1 MGCVRSRFG
10 VALTMAGT
18 CLGPVG
24 PASGSDSTSA
34 RPDSAVITS
43 LPDSVY
49 TLPAIVVRATRLTRQ
64 EELDRLPGT
73 ATVIELDDLHSRI
86 ASTAEVLE
94 RVPGLQVRN
103 YGSLGSYSTVSIR
116 GSTSQ
121 QVTVYLDGVPLTR
134 AGLGVVNL
142 ADLPFAALERIEVYR
157 GSAPS
162 SLPGAGLGG
171 AINLVTQRPDGARG
185 QSTVLLGGGSFD
197 TQRIGFTHR
206 IGAGAWDALVVA
218 DRWESNGDFSFY
230 NDNCTW
236 ENPADDRIETRR
248 NNVVEHNEVLAQ
260 IAHPLAQNGLLR
272 LSNQWVS
279 REAGVPGIDCDQ
291 ALQSHAG
298 VDYNIT
304 SLECRTPRFA
314 ADHLTATVNL
324 SHDWRSDTFL
334 DRDGEIGLGRQDNR
348 DVSRVWG
355 ARALVEAGAGS
366 RTATTLDAFVQ
377 RETFEQWQWLAST
390 HEGPTHHRLQQ
401 EVGLEE
407 RLRLGSRLGLHLGLR
422 WTKIQSEIAADRRNP
437 LAALPA
443 RSTLATYR
451 EPRAGLR
458 FDVGHGVQARASAG
472 KYHRM
477 PGFLEL
483 FGDAGSVRGNSRLEA
498 ETGINR
504 DIGLQWEPRRAHLDL
519 RLECTLFDHD
529 VENLISFLRAADT
542 YKAVNIGR
550 AKVRGEEYV
559 WSWSDPRAARRWS
572 VQGNYTHLRTTDTST
587 DISWYAGK
595 ELPLQPAHQF
605 FQRIALRARGCEL
618 GYEFDVLGDNFLDRW
633 NSVPVPRR
641 ELHAVDL
648 KFAWRALA
656 LHTGVRNLTDER
668 VADVAKFPLPGRS
681 FFATSSVRF

>member
-1 MGCVRSRFG
+1 
-10 VALTMAGT
+10 MAGT

-24 PASGSDSTSA
+24 PASGFDSTSA

-49 TLPAIVVRATRLTRQ
+49 TLPAIVVRADRLTRQ
-64 EELDRLPGT
+64 EELDLLPGT
-73 ATVIELDDLHSRI
+73 ATVIELDDLQSRI

-94 RVPGLQVRN
+94 RVPGLHVRN

-142 ADLPFAALERIEVYR
+142 ADLPFAALDRVEVYR

-162 SLPGAGLGG
+162 TLPGAGLGG

-185 QSTVLLGGGSFD
+185 ESTVLLGGGSFD

-206 IGAGAWDALVVA
+206 IGAGSWDALVVA
-218 DRWESNGDFSFY
+218 DRWASHGDFRFY

-236 ENPADDRIETRR
+236 ENSDDDRIETRA

-260 IAHPLAQNGLLR
+260 IAHPLARKGTLR

-314 ADHLTATVNL
+314 ADHLTATVTL
-324 SHDWRSDTFL
+324 SHDWRRDTFV
-334 DRDGEIGLGRQDNR
+334 DRAGEIGLGLQDNR
-348 DVSRVWG
+348 DVSRIWG
-355 ARALVEAGAGS
+355 ARALVEANAGS
-366 RTATTLDAFVQ
+366 RTTTVVDACLQ
-377 RETFEQWQWLAST
+377 RESFEQWQWLAPT
-390 HEGPTHHRLQQ
+390 AEGPTHDRLQQ
-401 EVGLEE
+401 EFGLEE
-407 RLRLGSRLGLHLGLR
+407 RLRLGSRLGIHLGMR
-422 WTKIQSEIAADRRNP
+422 WTTVRSEIATDRRNP
-437 LAALPA
+437 TAPLPA
-443 RSTLATYR
+443 GSLLSTYR
-451 EPRAGLR
+451 EPRAGVR
-458 FDVGHGVQARASAG
+458 WDVGHGVQARASAG

-483 FGDAGSVRGNSRLEA
+483 FGDAGSFRGNSRLEA
-498 ETGINR
+498 ETGVNR
-504 DIGLQWEPRRAHLDL
+504 DIGLQWEPRHERMLL
-519 RLECTLFDHD
+519 RLEATHFDHE

-550 AKVRGEEYV
+550 AKVRGEEFV
-559 WSWSDPRAARRWS
+559 WSWSDAGAARRWS
-572 VQGNYTHLRTTDTST
+572 LQGNYTHLRTTDTST
-587 DISWYAGK
+587 DISWYVGK
-595 ELPLQPAHQF
+595 ELPLQPEHQF
-605 FQRIALRARGCEL
+605 FQRVALRARGCEL
-618 GYEFDVLGDNFLDRW
+618 GYEFDHLGDNFLDRW
-633 NSVPVPRR
+633 NSSPVPRR
-641 ELHAVDL
+641 ELHTVDL
-648 KFAWRALA
+648 KFGWRALA
-656 LHTGVRNLTDER
+656 LHTGVRNVTDER

-681 FFATSSVRF
+681 FFATSSLRF